1 MLKHFPLPCV
11 IVDIETTGGNV
22 TYDRIT
28 EIGIIE
34 VTENGVSEW
43 STLINPRTKIPETI
57 QRLTG
62 ITNAM
67 VESAPYFEQVAKD
80 IILKLQG
87 KLFIAHNVRFD
98 YGFIRNEFARLA
110 YTYKSKLMCT
120 VKLSRFLYSEAD
132 GHSLEKIIKR
142 HQIMVSDRHRALAD
156 AKATY
161 SFMKIAEEEHG
172 QEKIKAA
179 IAHQY
184 RKESIPSGFDAS
196 LIQDLPNSPG
206 VYYFWGENKQL
217 LYIGKSIS
225 IRKRVLSH
233 FTSDHKSSKEMKI
246 CQQTRHITFE
256 KTAGELTALILES
269 KKVKELS
276 PIYNRKLRRISTF
289 YSIHLQELEGGLLTP
304 QIRPVAEM
312 PRAAKTNARSTSLST
327 THQKWYGLFPSNKK
341 AKDSLEFI
349 SNEHQLCYQVIG
361 LEKQSQRACTSH
373 QLKKCQGYCVGK
385 QTALVHNVKLLQAL
399 STLALKTWP
408 YQGPVALIEKCQH
421 SEREMHLLVDN
432 WCILGL
438 ADSAED
444 YAHILNT
451 TAAPEIDKD
460 IYKYLVKAIYGKGLS
475 VKLLPL

>member
-34 VTENGVSEW
+34 VTENGITEW
-43 STLINPRTKIPETI
+43 STLINPRTKVPETI

-67 VESAPYFEQVAKD
+67 VESAPYFEQVAKE

-110 YTYKSKLMCT
+110 YTYKAKLMCT
-120 VKLSRFLYSEAD
+120 VKLSRFLYSECD

-142 HQIMVSDRHRALAD
+142 HQIFVSDRHRALAD
-156 AKATY
+156 AQATY
-161 SFMKIAEEEHG
+161 TFMRIAEDEHG
-172 QEKIKAA
+172 EDKIKSA

-184 RKESIPSGFDAS
+184 RKESIPAGFDAT
-196 LIQDLPNSPG
+196 LIDELPNSPG
-206 VYYFWGENKQL
+206 VYYFWGENKEL
-217 LYIGKSIS
+217 LYIGKSIN

-246 CQQTRHITFE
+246 CQQTRHVTFD

-269 KKVKELS
+269 KKVKELN
-276 PIYNRKLRRISTF
+276 PIYNRRLRRVSKF
-289 YSIHLQELEGGLLTP
+289 YSVHLEENAEGLLKP
-304 QIRPVAEM
+304 HIFSVSEIPAGR
-312 PRAAKTNARSTSLST
+312 KKL
-327 THQKWYGLFPSNKK
+327 YGLFPSNKK
-341 AKDSLEFI
+341 ARDSLELI
-349 SNEHQLCYQVIG
+349 SNEHKLCYQVIG
-361 LEKQSQRACTSH
+361 LEQTAKRACTSH
-373 QLKKCQGYCVGK
+373 QLKKCEGYCVGK
-385 QTALVHNVKLLQAL
+385 QSAVVHNLKLLQGL

-408 YQGPVALIEKCQH
+408 YQGPIALIEQCKH
-421 SEREMHLLVDN
+421 DEREVHLLVDN
-432 WCILGL
+432 WCILGA
-438 ADSAED
+438 ADSVAD
-444 YAHILNT
+444 YSEILNKT
-451 TAAPEIDKD
+451 SAPEIDRD
-460 IYKYLVKAIYGKGLS
+460 IYKYLVKAIYSKS
-475 VKLLPL
+475 MSIKLQPLFK